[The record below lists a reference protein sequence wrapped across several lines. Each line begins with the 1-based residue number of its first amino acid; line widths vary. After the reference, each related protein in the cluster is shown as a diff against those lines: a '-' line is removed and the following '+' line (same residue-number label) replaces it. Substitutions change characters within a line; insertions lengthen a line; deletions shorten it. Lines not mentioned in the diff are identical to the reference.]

1 MKISTRGRYGLR
13 ALLDL
18 AVHDG
23 QGCIALSDIASRQAL
38 SFNYLEGIFA
48 HLKRAGLVIGTA
60 GSMGGYT
67 LAKPPK
73 EITVHEILLVL
84 EGDLSVTDRALPEKD
99 SEIRSFLRSEVW
111 DVLDQEIENL
121 LKTITIADLTDAFLH
136 RDHSSQ
142 CSCL

>member
-67 LAKPPK
+67 LAKSPK
-73 EITVHEILLVL
+73 EITIHEVLSVL
-84 EGDLSVTDRALPEKD
+84 EGDLSVTDRAVSGTD
-99 SEIRSFLRSEVW
+99 SDIRSFLREEVW
-111 DVLDQEIENL
+111 DVLDDEIEAM
-121 LKTITIADLTDAFLH
+121 LKTVTVADLTDAFLH
-136 RDHSSQ
+136 RDHSGQ

>member
-18 AVHDG
+18 AMHAD
-23 QGCIALSDIASRQAL
+23 QGCVALSDIAHRQDL

-48 HLKRAGLVIGTA
+48 HLKRAGLVIGIA

-67 LAKPPK
+67 LAKPS
-73 EITVHEILLVL
+73 ETISLYEILSVL
-84 EGDLSVTDRALPEKD
+84 EGDLSVTDPVMQNEESD
-99 SEIRSFLRSEVW
+99 IRTFIRQNVW
-111 DVLDQEIENL
+111 DVLDHSIESTLKNTTVAGLTKSFQFQEDSN
-121 LKTITIADLTDAFLH
+121 
-136 RDHSSQ
+136 Q